1 MNRNEFIEEVKK
13 EILCT
18 LPEELKKDLEIQE
31 TTVMKSNDQ
40 EHHGLTFKRGESEAA
55 PTIYLDEAFE
65 RFSGGEDM
73 HALAREIK
81 NAYVDTIG
89 MPEPQKVDF
98 DFDKIRDNLTVR
110 LLEIRRNRE
119 FLSQTPYMTVGHGLA
134 MVCDIKMSDGRE
146 GSWRATVT
154 QSMLESQGYDK
165 QELFVTAMENARV
178 IDPPI
183 LVDMNQALFTH
194 DAENLML
201 RDVPLEAH
209 EDAKMYVLSNE
220 SGMLGSAALF
230 YPEAKEHIASVIGEG
245 YSVIPSS
252 VHEVL
257 IIPDSAGI
265 DANELSRMVKEANRS
280 VVEAKDVL
288 SDNVLHYDRERGQL
302 EPAADQ
308 RQTQEQQLEKG
319 A

>member
-1 MNRNEFIEEVKK
+1 MNKNEFIEGVKE
-13 EILCT
+13 EILDM
-18 LPEELKKDLEIQE
+18 LPDDLKKDLDIEQA
-31 TTVMKSNDQ
+31 TVMKFNDQ

-65 RFSGGEDM
+65 RFSGGESM
-73 HALAREIK
+73 HALAMEIK
-81 NAYVDTIG
+81 DAYVNTIG

-119 FLSQTPYMTVGHGLA
+119 YLSQMPYMTVGHGLA
-134 MVCDIKMSDGRE
+134 MVCDIKMNDGRD

-165 QELFVTAMENARV
+165 QELFAAAMENAKI

-201 RDVPLEAH
+201 RDTPLEAH
-209 EDAKMYVLSNE
+209 ADAKMYVLSNE

-302 EPAADQ
+302 EPVADQ
-308 RQTQEQQLEKG
+308 RQRQEQQMEKG

>member
-1 MNRNEFIEEVKK
+1 MNRNEFIEKIRD
-13 EILCT
+13 EILHT
-18 LPEELKKDLEIQE
+18 LPEELKKDLDIQQ
-31 TTVMKSNDQ
+31 TTVMKFNDQ

-65 RFSGGEDM
+65 RFKEGENINV
-73 HALAREIK
+73 LAMEIRG
-81 NAYVDTIG
+81 AYVDTIG
-89 MPEPQKVDF
+89 MPQPQKVDF
-98 DFDKIRDNLTVR
+98 DFDKIRDKLTVR

-119 FLSQTPYMTVGHGLA
+119 YLSQTPYMTVGHGLA
-134 MVCDIKMSDGRE
+134 MVCDIKMNDGRD

-165 QELFVTAMENARV
+165 QELFVAAMDNARL

-183 LVDMNQALFTH
+183 LVDMNQALFTR

-201 RDVPLEAH
+201 RENPIEAS
-209 EDAKMYVLSNE
+209 ENAKMYVLSNE

-230 YPEAKEHIASVIGEG
+230 YPEAKEHIAAVIDDG

-265 DANELSRMVKEANRS
+265 NADELSRMVKEANQS

-288 SDNVLHYDRERGQL
+288 SDNVLHYDRDRGQL
-302 EPAADQ
+302 EPAAAQKQ
-308 RQTQEQQLEKG
+308 RQEMQMEKG

>member
-13 EILCT
+13 EILRT
-18 LPEELKKDLEIQE
+18 LPEELKNDLDIQE

-73 HALAREIK
+73 HVLAVEIK

-119 FLSQTPYMTVGHGLA
+119 FLSQTPYMTAGHGLA

-154 QSMLESQGYDK
+154 RNMLESQGYDK
-165 QELFVTAMENARV
+165 QELFLTAMENAKI

-201 RDVPLEAH
+201 RDAPLEAH

-265 DANELSRMVKEANRS
+265 DADELSRMVKEANRS

-288 SDNVLHYDRERGQL
+288 SDNVLHYDRQRGQL

-308 RQTQEQQLEKG
+308 KQRQEQQMEKG